1 MFDEKHPFYPSY
13 RVAKRIAIA
22 IVGGSVV
29 IAGVVLAVMPV
40 LPGWPAIFLGLGI
53 LSLEFAWARI
63 WLKKAKEKAA
73 AAARMI
79 TGKDG
84 EPPADKPGSR

>member
-1 MFDEKHPFYPSY
+1 MFDEKHPLHGSY
-13 RVAKRIAIA
+13 KIAKRVVIAV
-22 IVGGSVV
+22 VGGSIV

-63 WLKKAKEKAA
+63 WLKKAREKAA
-73 AAARMI
+73 EAARMI
-79 TGKDG
+79 TGKGNDK
-84 EPPADKPGSR
+84 PPAS

>member
-1 MFDEKHPFYPSY
+1 MFDEKHPLHGSY
-13 RVAKRIAIA
+13 KLAKRIAIA
-22 IVGGSVV
+22 VVGGSIA

-63 WLKKAKEKAA
+63 WLKKAKQKAA
-73 AAARMI
+73 EAARLI
-79 TGKDG
+79 TGKG
-84 EPPADKPGSR
+84 SEKPPEA